1 MNLLFLFKIR
11 IIDFLVHL
19 IYYFIRNGYLLQG
32 VKMTEKGVRTI
43 FFKNFLGGN
52 LNEELLSCKYEI
64 FQSVIQELTCEQN
77 RPEEILDMINRAHC
91 LAIIFA
97 SADSR
102 TIYLVPIDY
111 LEYIDELR
119 EKIVKI
125 SDYLHMNY
133 DSTDPLFKEKFTQ
146 KNIFEVGYEISS
158 KIQLEK
164 LCDNI
169 RSFNSMEIQAY
180 LEFLNVALVAIFGE
194 DMFKKIIKELNKC
207 MAVLRLCQYEAKK
220 LEQLDPSENKPS

>member
-1 MNLLFLFKIR
+1 
-11 IIDFLVHL
+11 
-19 IYYFIRNGYLLQG
+19 
-32 VKMTEKGVRTI
+32 MTEEAVRTI

-64 FQSVIQELTCEQN
+64 FQSVIQELTCEQD
-77 RPEEILDMINRAHC
+77 RPEEILGMINRAHC

-97 SADSR
+97 SIDR
-102 TIYLVPIDY
+102 ETIYLVPIDY

-119 EKIVKI
+119 EKLVKI
-125 SDYLHMNY
+125 SDYLHTNY

-146 KNIFEVGYEISS
+146 KNIIEIEYEIYS
-158 KIQLEK
+158 KIQSEK
-164 LCDNI
+164 MDNNI

-180 LEFLNVALVAIFGE
+180 LEFLNIALVAIFGE
-194 DMFKKIIKELNKC
+194 DMFRKIIKELNKC

-220 LEQLDPSENKPS
+220 LEQLDPSKCKPS